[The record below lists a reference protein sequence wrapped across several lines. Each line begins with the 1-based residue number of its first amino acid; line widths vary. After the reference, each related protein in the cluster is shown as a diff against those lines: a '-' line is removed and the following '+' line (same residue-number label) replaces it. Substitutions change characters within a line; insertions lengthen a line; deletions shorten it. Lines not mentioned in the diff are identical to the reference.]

1 MSFQNLHPST
11 KHEPVD
17 EKTAITDLTH
27 FFIKLNFWKQLEI
40 IKHENPDIANAISSS
55 YADPVLLRLN
65 ILWRWLEGF
74 IYLIGQAIA
83 LACGI

>member
-27 FFIKLNFWKQLEI
+27 FFSKLNFWKQPKI
-40 IKHENPDIANAISSS
+40 IKHENQDIAIAISSS

-65 ILWRWLEGF
+65 ILWR
-74 IYLIGQAIA
+74 
-83 LACGI
+83 